1 LAYCTNIAIGITITS
16 ITSLVFVFARIA
28 ELKIIKKSNVRMKKK
43 RGKQNKENEMVRQWL
58 EKSQKLISALFKRS
72 GTN

>member
-1 LAYCTNIAIGITITS
+1 
-16 ITSLVFVFARIA
+16 
-28 ELKIIKKSNVRMKKK
+28 MKKK

-58 EKSQKLISALFKRS
+58 EKSQKLISALFKRR

>member
-28 ELKIIKKSNVRMKKK
+28 ELKIIKKSNVHLKTREANKTKRM
-43 RGKQNKENEMVRQWL
+43 RWL
-58 EKSQKLISALFKRS
+58 EN
-72 GTN
+72 G